1 MTLSNT
7 PPLAAK
13 SNSNASKPENL
24 KAQKIGL
31 VTRDYRHKFD
41 NGCRDFSHLFAKVL
55 QVLDEAGCDTVV
67 FSPYSIDP
75 RKGYDYSDVVK
86 KLNLNCVKAIV
97 LEEFH
102 DSPRAK
108 IRREAQDVCI
118 YYSTPN
124 GWLEYRF
131 KQKFGSLTGRK
142 ESEIRDYVKAELPNR
157 VMGNF
162 CILVCGET
170 NGVKYSQTTKGVE
183 DEFGLRGKIPHKAKI
198 ILNPVHDR
206 MSRFEMSLKRKFLSE
221 EGRYVISLW
230 NKGKEFGEQKKTRDG
245 KKPAWMV
252 CHDGADVTDRVKK
265 IETVEDLDKLE
276 IGIVQIPLARSLSA
290 KL

>member
-13 SNSNASKPENL
+13 TNSNASKPENL
-24 KAQKIGL
+24 KAQNIGL
-31 VTRDYRHKFD
+31 VSRDYRCEFD
-41 NGCRDFSHLFAKVL
+41 NERRDFSHLFSKVL

-67 FSPYSIDP
+67 FSPYSIDL
-75 RKGYDYSDVVK
+75 RKGNDYRDVIK
-86 KLNLNCVKAIV
+86 KLNLNCIKVIL
-97 LEEFH
+97 LEEFR
-102 DSPRAK
+102 DSLQAE
-108 IRREAQDVCI
+108 IGREAQDVCI
-118 YYSTPN
+118 HYWTPT
-124 GWLEYRF
+124 GWLEHRV

-142 ESEIRDYVKAELPNR
+142 KSEIHDYVEAELPNR

-162 CILVCGET
+162 CILICGET
-170 NGVKYSQTTKGVE
+170 NGVKYSKATKGVE
-183 DEFGLRGKIPHKAKI
+183 DTFKLRGKIPHKAKI

-206 MSRFEMSLKRKFLSE
+206 MSRFEMPLKRMFLSE

-252 CHDGADVTDRVKK
+252 CHDGADVTDQVKK

-276 IGIVQIPLARSLSA
+276 IGIVQIPLARSISA